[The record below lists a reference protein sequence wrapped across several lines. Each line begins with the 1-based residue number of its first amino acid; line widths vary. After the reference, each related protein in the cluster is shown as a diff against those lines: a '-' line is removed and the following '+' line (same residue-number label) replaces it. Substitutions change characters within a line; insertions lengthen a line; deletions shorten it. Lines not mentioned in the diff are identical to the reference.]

1 MLAHTRRSDLAHTR
15 RSDMLAHAQVFA
27 LMRAAMKSAGVLS
40 STDSWEGDL
49 PELPAHCAETEG
61 GKRWRRGRRG
71 RGGRWR
77 REENGGSGGRGLEVR
92 LAWHTSRATPPTTWY
107 LHLARRRVHALA
119 CLHPSLALTLG
130 GALCVHTA
138 GQHSGTLRGHSRDK
152 HAAHAREL
160 QDGGQCVEQHPCRAP
175 PAVCAG
181 VAAQRPLC
189 DAGTKLIKHQ
199 LWQSRRCANVLEVSV
214 LLTTARRSTAGP
226 IA

>member
-1 MLAHTRRSDLAHTR
+1 M
-15 RSDMLAHAQVFA
+15 
-27 LMRAAMKSAGVLS
+27 
-40 STDSWEGDL
+40 
-49 PELPAHCAETEG
+49 
-61 GKRWRRGRRG
+61 
-71 RGGRWR
+71 
-77 REENGGSGGRGLEVR
+77 R

-107 LHLARRRVHALA
+107 LHLARRRAHALA

-130 GALCVHTA
+130 ALCVYTA

-226 IA
+226 KGIPSANQPTVRQECRYEPGRLRMKIEKASARVVRHRPRLHYRLLTLCPAAY